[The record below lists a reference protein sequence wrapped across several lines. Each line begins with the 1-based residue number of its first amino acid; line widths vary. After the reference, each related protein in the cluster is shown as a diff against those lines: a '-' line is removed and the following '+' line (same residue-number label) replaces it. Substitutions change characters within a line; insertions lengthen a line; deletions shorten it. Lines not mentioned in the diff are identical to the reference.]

1 MLELKNISFQV
12 DAEGKDKEI
21 IRDVGLTIPDRK
33 LIVVTGP
40 NGGGKSTLAKLIAG
54 IEKPTGGRIFLN
66 GQDITELGITE
77 RAGLGIAYAFQQ
89 PVRFKGI
96 RVLDLIRIA
105 AGKTLSVSD
114 ACQYLSSVGLCARD
128 YVDREVN
135 ASLSGGELKRIEI
148 ATVLARKGA
157 LSVFDEPEAGIDL
170 WSFRNLIDVFRKM
183 REDIQDSSIL
193 IISHQERILNIAD
206 EIIVLKDGAVQKQGS
221 REEVY
226 PELIGD
232 AVSGTMREC
241 EGRTRALGMEAGDRC

>member
-21 IRDVGLTIPDRK
+21 IRDVSLTIPDRK
-33 LIVVTGP
+33 LVVVTGP

-54 IEKPTGGRIFLN
+54 IEKPTGGRIFFN

-77 RAGLGIAYAFQQ
+77 RAGLGIAFAFQQ

-157 LSVFDEPEAGIDL
+157 LTVFDEPEAGIDL
-170 WSFRNLIDVFRKM
+170 WSFRNLIEVFQKM

-193 IISHQERILNIAD
+193 IISHQERILSIAD
-206 EIIVLKDGAVQKQGS
+206 EIVVLRDGRVEKQGA
-221 REEVY
+221 RESVY
-226 PELIGD
+226 PQLIMAETDIMCEGWTQTAGKGGD
-232 AVSGTMREC
+232 ASC
-241 EGRTRALGMEAGDRC
+241 

>member
-21 IRDVGLTIPDRK
+21 IRDVSLTIPDRK
-33 LIVVTGP
+33 LVVVTGP

-54 IEKPTGGRIFLN
+54 IEKPTGGRILLN
-66 GQDITELGITE
+66 GEDITELGITE

-148 ATVLARKGA
+148 ATVLARKGS

-170 WSFRNLIDVFRKM
+170 WSFRNLIDVFRRM
-183 REDIQDSSIL
+183 REDIRDSSIL

-206 EIIVLKDGAVQKQGS
+206 EIIVLRDGRVEKKGT

-226 PELIGD
+226 PQLIRTEAD
-232 AVSGTMREC
+232 EMC
-241 EGRTRALGMEAGDRC
+241 EGWAGNTAKGEDAGC

>member
-21 IRDVGLTIPDRK
+21 IRNVSMTVPERK

-54 IEKPTGGRIFLN
+54 IEKPTDGRIYF
-66 GQDITELGITE
+66 GGEDITEKNVTE
-77 RAGLGIAYAFQQ
+77 RARMGISYAFQQ

-105 AGKTLSVSD
+105 AGKTLSITE
-114 ACQYLSSVGLCARD
+114 ACGYLSSVGLCARD

-148 ATVLARKGA
+148 ATVLARNAK

-170 WSFRNLIDVFRKM
+170 WSFRNLIDVFQRM
-183 REDIQDSSIL
+183 RESIADSSIL
-193 IISHQERILNIAD
+193 IISHQERILSIAD
-206 EIIVLKDGAVQKQGS
+206 EIVVIRDGVVDRQGR

-226 PELIGD
+226 PFLGSAENLNAIG
-232 AVSGTMREC
+232 C
-241 EGRTRALGMEAGDRC
+241 EGQIRAMGQGGGAV

>member
-1 MLELKNISFQV
+1 MLELKNVSFLV

-21 IRDVGLTIPDRK
+21 IRNVSLTVPDRK

-54 IEKPTGGRIFLN
+54 IEKPTGGQIFFN
-66 GQDITELGITE
+66 GEDITGLGVTE
-77 RAGLGIAYAFQQ
+77 RAQKGIAYAFQQ

-114 ACQYLSSVGLCARD
+114 ACQYLSAVGMCARD
-128 YVDREVN
+128 YVEREVN

-148 ATVLARKGA
+148 ATVLARKAA

-170 WSFRNLIDVFRKM
+170 WSFRNLTEVFRQM
-183 REDIQDSSIL
+183 RSDIRDSSIL
-193 IISHQERILNIAD
+193 IISHQERILEIAD
-206 EIIVLKDGAVQKQGS
+206 EIIVLKDGQVEKQGS
-221 REEVY
+221 RDEVY
-226 PELIGD
+226 PNLMINEKA
-232 AVSGTMREC
+232 AVC
-241 EGRTRALGMEAGDRC
+241 EGPFRAPGKEDTEC

>member
-1 MLELKNISFQV
+1 MLEIKNLSFDV
-12 DAEGKDKEI
+12 CEDDGKKEI
-21 IRDVGLTIPDRK
+21 LRDVSLTVPDRE
-33 LIVVTGP
+33 LLVITGP

-54 IEKPTGGRIFLN
+54 IEKPTGGQIFFN
-66 GQDITELGITE
+66 GQDITGLGITE

-148 ATVLARKGA
+148 ATVLARKAA
-157 LSVFDEPEAGIDL
+157 LFVFDEPEAGIDL
-170 WSFRNLIDVFRKM
+170 WSFRNLIEVFRKL
-183 REDIQDSSIL
+183 RGDIQDSSIL
-193 IISHQERILNIAD
+193 IISHQERILSIAD
-206 EIIVLKDGAVQKQGS
+206 EIIVLRDGRVVNHGA
-221 REEVY
+221 RADVY
-226 PELIGD
+226 PQLIKAETDVMCEGWAGSAEKGGD
-232 AVSGTMREC
+232 A
-241 EGRTRALGMEAGDRC
+241 